1 MKYNIMKTKVTIA
14 VIDSGI
20 TPDLFTDIIKI
31 KKSYIVTNETI
42 VESSDV
48 FDDNGH
54 GTSCVYTIRK
64 VCPSC
69 DFVIIKILDENNC
82 SYSEL
87 IVNALDY
94 LTMIEFDILNLSIS
108 LYSDLYDSYIK
119 EIVEKLRRQNKIIA
133 TSVDNNKLKVNR
145 LTLFDYVTSI
155 EGAQF
160 ISPNEYGYNFT
171 QNQGICSSIP
181 IITPMLQE
189 YRIFSGNS
197 KATAIF
203 TGILGNM
210 LTYNPDREFLFQHLY
225 ETTSLKT
232 WTLTDVKKYICIF
245 E

>member
-1 MKYNIMKTKVTIA
+1 MNTKVTIT

-31 KKSYIVTNETI
+31 KKSYIVNNDTI

-69 DFVIIKILDENNC
+69 DFVIIKILDANN
-82 SYSEL
+82 SSHPEL
-87 IVNALDY
+87 MVNALDY
-94 LTMIEFDILNLSIS
+94 LTTIEVDIINMSVS
-108 LYSDLYDSYIK
+108 LYSNLYEHYIK
-119 EIVEKLRRQNKIIA
+119 EIAGKLTTQNKIIV
-133 TSVDNNKLKVNR
+133 TSVDNNKLNVNR
-145 LTLFDYVTSI
+145 LSLIEKVTSI
-155 EGAQF
+155 EGVPFIAQ
-160 ISPNEYGYNFT
+160 NEYGYNFT

-210 LTYNPDREFLFQHLY
+210 LTYNLDREFLFQHIY
-225 ETTSLKT
+225 EATSHKT
-232 WTLTDVKKYICIF
+232 WTLTDVKNIYTCLKTYI